1 MPEICQTCGL
11 PKELC
16 VCEEIAM
23 EEQQIRIYTQTRRWG
38 KLTTM
43 VDGIN
48 KKDIDLK
55 ELCTTLKTKC
65 ACGGTVKDGR
75 IELQGDQKAKV
86 KKILVRMGFSE
97 GMIDVQ

>member
-1 MPEICQTCGL
+1 
-11 PKELC
+11 
-16 VCEEIAM
+16 M

-75 IELQGDQKAKV
+75 IELQGDQKNKV
-86 KKILVRMGFSE
+86 KKILVGMGFSE

>member
-86 KKILVRMGFSE
+86 KKILVGMGFSE
-97 GMIDVQ
+97 GMIDMQ

>member
-1 MPEICQTCGL
+1 MPEICQVCGL

-75 IELQGDQKAKV
+75 IELQGNQKARV
-86 KKILVRMGFSE
+86 KRILVGMGYSE

>member
-75 IELQGDQKAKV
+75 IELQGDQKNKV
-86 KKILVRMGFSE
+86 KKILVGMGFSE